1 MLEMIH
7 PLGMPLRKVKDNVTI
22 WFFVENQGNERQVS
36 QATASFKSAFE
47 ILMRRKT
54 VYLSEK
60 PTTTKKDELYNDLL
74 IMKMI

>member
-22 WFFVENQGNERQVS
+22 WFFVENQGNEHQVS